1 MSVAPEVT
9 LANEINIPYAA
20 IAMSTDYDCW
30 KEDEVPVTWESVI
43 EVFNKN
49 ISQVLKLLLDVI
61 PRIS

>member
-1 MSVAPEVT
+1 
-9 LANEINIPYAA
+9 
-20 IAMSTDYDCW
+20 MSTDYDSW
-30 KEDEVPVTWESVI
+30 KEDEIPVTWESVI